1 MKNID
6 IIEKLTNDITRNAYH
21 AEIQDYIAHILDYDR
36 NMMEFEA
43 SVNYGKAFEAVE
55 LLNLLTGTEKGDD
68 LYNNAKK
75 DAHGTIDNARV
86 DAATETGT
94 NPTNSKAYRTED
106 AARRAAAE
114 MGLTVSA
121 VGDLWQILHATH

>member
-1 MKNID
+1 MSYA
-6 IIEKLTNDITRNAYH
+6 IETIGTGKRTRYT
-21 AEIQDYIAHILDYDR
+21 
-36 NMMEFEA
+36 
-43 SVNYGKAFEAVE
+43 VKAV
-55 LLNLLTGTEKGDD
+55 
-68 LYNNAKK
+68 
-75 DAHGTIDNARV
+75 
-86 DAATETGT
+86 TETGT